1 MARIVCRWRRLSAT
15 VALGVAT
22 LAVVMGAATPRG
34 GAAPGRGAA
43 AATRPVTAAN
53 RQAAV
58 AQFAKARELFNAEKY
73 AEAKVENDKALLLDP
88 THEDA
93 LRLRIVLQD
102 RLANAG
108 TPAGGGGG
116 PAAPAGR
123 ARVLTNQQISMIR
136 LMEMR
141 EDERNITGN
150 IPRGARED
158 FWQNVLVKEPGADTS
173 QAAHNSF
180 LNPQNF
186 HEVLR
191 RMKESNSAR
200 YLEQITINT
209 DPAVMSEFKTSVHT
223 FVLENCATAACHGG
237 EKAGDFRL
245 INARDNASIYT
256 NFYLMST
263 YRAKNGGKVIDRD
276 NPERSLFLQYNLP
289 TQQATFPHP
298 GEVEMRRRLA
308 SLQDPRYQAWV
319 RWVQSLALPQPN
331 YGITTPVGPA
341 TAPAGR

>member
-1 MARIVCRWRRLSAT
+1 
-15 VALGVAT
+15 VALGAAT
-22 LAVVMGAATPRG
+22 LAVVMGAAAPRG
-34 GAAPGRGAA
+34 GAAGAPARGA

-73 AEAKVENDKALLLDP
+73 AEAKVENDKTLLLDP

-108 TPAGGGGG
+108 AATGGGGG
-116 PAAPAGR
+116 GAAAPAGR
-123 ARVLTNQQISMIR
+123 AKLLTTQQISMIR

-141 EDERNITGN
+141 DTERNITGN
-150 IPRGARED
+150 IPRAVRED
-158 FWQNVLVKEPGADTS
+158 YWQNVLVKEPNADTS

-191 RMKESNSAR
+191 QMKESNTPR

-209 DPAVMSEFKTSVHT
+209 DPAVMADFKTSVHT
-223 FVLENCATAACHGG
+223 FVLENCATAACHAGD
-237 EKAGDFRL
+237 KAGDFRL
-245 INARDNASIYT
+245 INGRDNASIYT

-263 YRAKNGGKVIDRD
+263 YRLKNGAKVIDRD
-276 NPERSLFLQYNLP
+276 NPERSVFLQYSLP
-289 TQQATFPHP
+289 EQQATFHHP
-298 GEVEMRRRLA
+298 GGVEIRRRLA

-319 RWVQSLALPQPN
+319 QWVQGLALPQPN
-331 YGITTPVGPA
+331 YGITTPVGPT